1 MFMLHYVSTHRGVM
15 CIDLWSSVASRSD
28 IPLAIM
34 CSLEDHTAEQMVHLL
49 NADGPV
55 TAHRYTSCDTKGEC
69 QRAVVMEM
77 VIFALEGVIVFC
89 GIVLFCVDQLDR
101 IIKTVCS
108 LAFSNC
114 CLVAVMMFAYST
126 DGTNHKNMNLSF
138 LLPMSRSNP
147 RAVCHCIRWLM
158 WMFVIKINS

>member
-1 MFMLHYVSTHRGVM
+1 
-15 CIDLWSSVASRSD
+15 VASRSD

-108 LAFSNC
+108 LASSSC
-114 CLVAVMMFAYST
+114 CLVAVVMFAYST
-126 DGTNHKNMNLSF
+126 DGTNHKKYESF
-138 LLPMSRSNP
+138 VFAANVQVKSQSSMPLYKMTNVN
-147 RAVCHCIRWLM
+147 VC
-158 WMFVIKINS
+158 N